1 MLKITVEEK
10 KNRAGRSVRLILEG
24 KLSGPWVAELETTW
38 NRVSEQP
45 AAVEVDLCAVDFIS
59 QAGEDLLRKIDR
71 KGAKL
76 VPGNQLMRACVAEM
90 RRVAPSILLL
100 ALFLAGAAYGQQL
113 SLLRPPSSAVRN

>member
-10 KNRAGRSVRLILEG
+10 RDRAGRSVRLILEG

-38 NRVSEQP
+38 NRVSEEP
-45 AAVEVDLCAVDFIS
+45 ETVEVDLRALDFVS
-59 QAGEDLLRKIDR
+59 QAGEDLLRKMDR

-90 RRVAPSILLL
+90 RRVAPTILLP
-100 ALFLAGAAYGQQL
+100 AL
-113 SLLRPPSSAVRN
+113 